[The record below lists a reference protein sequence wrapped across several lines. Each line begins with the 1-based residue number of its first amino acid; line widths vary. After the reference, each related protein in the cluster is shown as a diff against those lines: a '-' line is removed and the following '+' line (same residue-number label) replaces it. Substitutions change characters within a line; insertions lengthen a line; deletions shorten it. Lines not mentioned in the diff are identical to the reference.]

1 MASIISSIGS
11 VFKALRAALLRKG
24 VNVGDTAGYPRVEV
38 HSITEGEPMDKGDM
52 IRSLTC
58 VVESIAESR
67 LADTLV
73 MNDENLSRLLS
84 GSIGIETPWVIIG
97 IVRGQA
103 QQVTETSDTN
113 AILYRLIQNITVFI
127 EKRQ

>member
-24 VNVGDTAGYPRVEV
+24 VHVGDTAGYPRVEV
-38 HSITEGEPMDKGDM
+38 HSITEGEPLDKDDTY
-52 IRSLTC
+52 RSLTC
-58 VVESIAESR
+58 VVESIAEIR
-67 LADTLV
+67 LADTLA
-73 MNDENLSRLLS
+73 MNDENLARLLS
-84 GSIGIETPWVIIG
+84 DNIGIEAPWHIIG

-103 QQVTETSDTN
+103 QQITEASETS

>member
-11 VFKALRAALLRKG
+11 AFKAIRAALLRKG

-67 LADTLV
+67 LADTLA

-84 GSIGIETPWVIIG
+84 GSIGIDTPWVIIG

-103 QQVTETSDTN
+103 QQVTETTETN

>member
-1 MASIISSIGS
+1 MATIISSIGS

-24 VNVGDTAGYPRVEV
+24 VNVGDTAAYPRVEV

-52 IRSLTC
+52 IRSLSC

-67 LADTLV
+67 LADTLA

-84 GSIGIETPWVIIG
+84 DSIGIEAPWHVIG

-103 QQVTETSDTN
+103 QQVTETTETN

>member
-11 VFKALRAALLRKG
+11 AFKAIRAALLRKG

-67 LADTLV
+67 LADTLT

-103 QQVTETSDTN
+103 QQVTETTETN

>member
-1 MASIISSIGS
+1 MATIFSSIGS
-11 VFKALRAALLRKG
+11 VFKAIRAALLRKG

-38 HSITEGEPMDKGDM
+38 HSITEGEPLDKCDT
-52 IRSLTC
+52 IRALTC
-58 VVESIAESR
+58 VVESIADIR
-67 LADTLV
+67 LADTLA

-84 GSIGIETPWVIIG
+84 DSIGIEEPWSIIG

-103 QQVTETSDTN
+103 QQITETNETS

>member
-1 MASIISSIGS
+1 MATIISSIGS
-11 VFKALRAALLRKG
+11 VFKALRAALLRKD
-24 VNVGDTAGYPRVEV
+24 VHVGDTAGYPRVEV
-38 HSITEGEPMDKGDM
+38 HSITEGEPLDKGDT

-58 VVESIAESR
+58 VVESIAEIR
-67 LADTLV
+67 LADTLA
-73 MNDENLSRLLS
+73 MNDENLARLLS
-84 GSIGIETPWVIIG
+84 DNIGIEAPWHIIG

-103 QQVTETSDTN
+103 QQITEASETS